1 MRFVTYRTVETEPR
15 LGLLH
20 DGLVIDVEYFG
31 DAIGQDLP
39 STMLDFIDLGPIGPR
54 SCAKRS
60 TARRPPTWSAPRCPL
75 AMSPCSRPSRAH
87 ARISSE
93 SVSTIPSMSLNRHA
107 VSTRR
112 KNCRSSR

>member
-39 STMLDFIDLGPIGPR
+39 STMLDFIDLGPIGLR
-54 SCAKRS
+54 FLKEAIAGA
-60 TARRPPTWSAPRCPL
+60 TAADLVGTLQRLVDALCQFRGGIRR
-75 AMSPCSRPSRAH
+75 
-87 ARISSE
+87 IE
-93 SVSTIPSMSLNRHA
+93 
-107 VSTRR
+107 
-112 KNCRSSR
+112 